1 MTDFL
6 EAPVVRIGGQKLS
19 AAQLDALASVEVDL
33 GVNLVGR
40 AVLRFVETGFDLVV
54 QPRLTLGTEVT
65 VAVHNGPTLFT
76 GEVTGISLDQSGS
89 GAATTELSVTV
100 DDKAHKLGGQTQNRA
115 FLNQKYSDVLG
126 TFAGEAGLSADVT
139 AFGDVQDYLL
149 QSGTN
154 LAYLDWVTARFGM
167 LWWVADGKLTVK
179 PAGTAATTVALRM
192 GTVDLRRL
200 STRASSRHSGKVTV
214 SGWDVKQQQ
223 PITNTA
229 ADTITAEAKLFEKL
243 PGRSS
248 GAGTTV
254 AVDSS
259 PLTVDEAKAVSTG
272 MLAQSTAAAVTARGT
287 GRVNAKLAP
296 GVMVSVA
303 DAGTASGTY
312 FVTRVQHMY
321 TRTGFDTHFTAGP
334 LQPDTLVDLLGA
346 PPAAPGG
353 AIDGLVTAVVTDNKD
368 KENWGRVKVKFPSL
382 GSAGGVESAWARV
395 LTLGGGKERGVVFHP
410 EVNDEVLVGFEGGDT
425 RRPVVLGGLYSAA
438 NKLPSTDNVGA
449 DGKTEYRRITSRV
462 GHLIELADGTSP
474 EKKHILLK
482 TKGGHQI
489 RVGED
494 EVLVEASGKPITVK
508 NGKAEIS
515 FTDQGDVTVK
525 GMDITI
531 TANGSLKLEGKGG
544 VEIKT
549 SASGKLEAGMLTV
562 KAQGMGTIEA
572 GGVLAVKG
580 ASVAIN

>member
-1 MTDFL
+1 MPDFL
-6 EAPVVRIGGQKLS
+6 EAPVVKINGQKLT
-19 AAQLDALASVEVDL
+19 AAQLDALVSVEVDR

-40 AVLRFVETGFDLVV
+40 ATLRFVETGFDLVV
-54 QPRLTLGTEVT
+54 QPKLTLGTEV
-65 VAVHNGPTLFT
+65 AIGVHNGPTVFS
-76 GEVTGISLDQSGS
+76 GEVTGVSLDQSDF

-115 FLNQKYSDVLG
+115 FLNQTYSDVLSS
-126 TFAGEAGLSADVT
+126 FAGEAGLSADVT
-139 AFGDVQDYLL
+139 AFGDVQEYLL

-179 PAGTAATTVALRM
+179 PAGVASTTVALQM
-192 GTVDLRRL
+192 GTTLQRL

-214 SGWDVKQQQ
+214 TGWDVKQQQ
-223 PITNTA
+223 AITNTA
-229 ADTITAEAKLFEKL
+229 TDTVAQEAELFAKV
-243 PGRSS
+243 PGRTA
-248 GAGTTV
+248 GAGTTATV
-254 AVDSS
+254 ASS
-259 PLTVDEAKAVSTG
+259 PLTTDEAQAVSKG
-272 MLAQSTAAAVTARGT
+272 MLAQSSAAAVTARGT
-287 GRVNAKLAP
+287 CVVHGGLAP
-296 GVMVSVA
+296 GVKVSIS
-303 DAGTASGTY
+303 DAGAASGTY
-312 FVTRVQHMY
+312 FVTRVQHVY
-321 TRTGFDTHFTAGP
+321 TRSGFDTHFTAGP
-334 LQPDTLVDLLGA
+334 LQPDTLVDLLGP

-438 NKLPSTDNVGA
+438 NKLPNTDNVGS
-449 DGKTEYRRITSRV
+449 DGKTEFRRITSRV

-474 EKKHILLK
+474 DKKHVLLK
-482 TKGGHQI
+482 TKNGHQI

-494 EVLVEASGKPITVK
+494 AVLVETANKPITIK
-508 NGKAEIS
+508 NGQAEIS
-515 FTDQGDVTVK
+515 FTDQGDITIK
-525 GMDITI
+525 GMNITI
-531 TANGSLKLEGKGG
+531 TANGSLKLEGKTGL
-544 VEIKT
+544 EIKT
-549 SASGKLEAGMLTV
+549 AASGKLEAAMLSV
-562 KAQGMGTIEA
+562 KAQGMGTVEA

>member
-1 MTDFL
+1 MPNFL
-6 EAPVVRIGGQKLS
+6 EAPVVKIGGQNLTAPLLHS
-19 AAQLDALASVEVDL
+19 LASVEVDL

-40 AVLRFVETGFDLVV
+40 ATLRFVETSFKLVV
-54 QPRLTLGTEVT
+54 QPKLTLGTEVSIGI
-65 VAVHNGPTLFT
+65 HNGPTVFS
-76 GEVTGISLDQSGS
+76 GEVTGMSLDQSDF

-100 DDKAHKLGGQTQNRA
+100 DDKAHKLGNETQNRA
-115 FLNQKYSDVLG
+115 FLNQKYSDVL
-126 TFAGEAGLSADVT
+126 TSFASEAGLSADVA

-167 LWWVADGKLTVK
+167 LWWVAGGKLVVK
-179 PAGTAATTVALRM
+179 PAGTASTTVPLAM
-192 GTVDLRRL
+192 GTLGLRRI

-214 SGWDVKQQQ
+214 NGWDVKQQK
-223 PITNTA
+223 PITDTA
-229 ADTITAEAKLFEKL
+229 SKTVAQEAKLFEKV
-243 PGRSS
+243 PGRAA

-254 AVDSS
+254 AVASS
-259 PLTVDEAKAVSTG
+259 PLTADEAKAVSTG
-272 MLAQSTAAAVTARGT
+272 MLAQSAAAAVTARGT
-287 GRVNAKLAP
+287 CHVNGKLAP
-296 GVMVSVA
+296 GVKVSIS
-303 DAGTASGTY
+303 DAGTVSGTY
-312 FVTRVQHMY
+312 FVTRVQHVY

-334 LQPDTLVDLLGA
+334 LQPDSLVDLLGA
-346 PPAAPGG
+346 APAAPGG

-368 KENWGRVKVKFPSL
+368 KEKWGRVKVKFPSL

-395 LTLGGGKERGVVFHP
+395 LTLGGGDQRGVVFHP
-410 EVNDEVLVGFEGGDT
+410 EVKDEVLVGFESGDT
-425 RRPVVLGGLYSAA
+425 RRPVVLGGLYSAT
-438 NKLPSTDNVGA
+438 NKLPTTDNVAA

-462 GHLIELADGTSP
+462 GHLIEFADGTSP
-474 EKKHILLK
+474 DKKHVLLK
-482 TKGGHQI
+482 TKNGHQI

-494 EVLVEASGKPITVK
+494 EVLIETSNKPITIK

-515 FTDQGDVTVK
+515 FTDQGDVTIK
-525 GMDITI
+525 GMNITI

-549 SASGKLEAGMLTV
+549 AASGKLEAGVLSV
-562 KAQGMGTIEA
+562 KAQSMGTIEA